1 MPSLAPH
8 SPPPA
13 RLPPWPLYHFSA
25 DQFRRMAAAGILN
38 GEPPVELREGLIVLK
53 SDSSHLP
60 ALAASLPTGNGIQVA
75 PSSLRRF
82 TVDEYDR
89 MVQAGILSEDD
100 PVELLEGWVVQKMP
114 RNPPHDAVL
123 YRSHKEVSRRLPG
136 EWICRGQSGT
146 VTSDS
151 KPEPDLA
158 VVRGPEERYYERH
171 PAPEDIGAAMEVAD
185 STLQGDRDYQGPI
198 YARANIPAYW
208 IINIPEAQVEV
219 YTDPSGASPSP
230 GYRQRQDYGTA
241 DTVPLVLDG
250 REAARIA
257 VKDLLLPRT
266 GK

>member
-1 MPSLAPH
+1 MPSVAPH
-8 SPPPA
+8 PQPPA

-25 DQFRRMAAAGILN
+25 DQFRRMTAAGVLD
-38 GEPPVELREGLIVLK
+38 GEEAVELREGLIVLK
-53 SDSSHLP
+53 SDSNQLP
-60 ALAASLPTGNGIQVA
+60 ALAASPPTGNGMQVP
-75 PSSLRRF
+75 PSLLRRF

-89 MVQAGILSEDD
+89 MVQAGVLSEDD

-146 VTSDS
+146 VTGDS

-171 PAPEDIGAAMEVAD
+171 PAPEDIGAAVEVAD
-185 STLQGDRDYQGPI
+185 STLEGDRDYKGAI
-198 YARANIPAYW
+198 YARANIPVYW
-208 IINIPEAQVEV
+208 IINIPEAKVEV
-219 YTDPSGASPSP
+219 YTNPSGPGPSSS
-230 GYRQRQDYGTA
+230 YRQRRDFGIA

-250 REAARIA
+250 REVAQIA

-266 GK
+266 AK